1 VPAARRP
8 TWRLVA
14 VALALAWVVVG
25 VIAAYT
31 YGHRYSLYRGFPAP
45 VTPKG
50 VPRGEV
56 REVHFFSPA
65 LDAQKRYVVYL
76 PPHYRREAARGRR
89 FPVLYLLHGD
99 PGRPE
104 IFVRAGALAVQ
115 EDVLLDQRRIRPMI
129 AVMPAGRSGLFG
141 GTGTEW
147 ANAQAGRYED
157 YVLDVVRNVDRR
169 FSTVRDRQ
177 GRGIGGLSEGG
188 YGALNITLHHLD
200 EFSVAQSWSGYF
212 NETRSGPFSHASA
225 AEIRANS
232 PAKYVPAIA
241 ARIRR
246 AGYRAWIYQG
256 TLDGNDPAH
265 IRHMSAELHAAGAQV
280 HYGFFPGGHD
290 WGLWRA
296 QLPRML
302 IAASGW
308 FATPPRS
315 GAGALSGVGRAGSAA
330 AIRRYEL
337 ARRRKCLRR
346 RGGRR
351 AAGRPPGHPCQV
363 IAPAQSGQ

>member
-1 VPAARRP
+1 MRVARRP
-8 TWRLVA
+8 SWRLLA
-14 VALALAWVVVG
+14 VLIALAWVVVG
-25 VIAAYT
+25 IVAAYT

-50 VPRGEV
+50 VSRGQV
-56 REVHFFSPA
+56 SDVHFFSAA
-65 LDAQKRYVVYL
+65 LHGEKRYVVYL
-76 PPHYRREAARGRR
+76 PPGYAGEAARGRR

-104 IFVRAGALAVQ
+104 IFVRAGALAVE
-115 EDVLLDQRRIRPMI
+115 EDVLLHEHRIKPMI
-129 AVMPAGRSGLFG
+129 VVMPAGKSGLFG

-147 ANAQAGRYED
+147 ANAQEGAYES
-157 YVLDVVRNVDRR
+157 YVLDVVRDVDRR
-169 FSTVRDRQ
+169 FSTVRNRQ

-188 YGALNITLHHLD
+188 FGALNITLRNLS

-212 NETRSGPFSHASA
+212 NETRSGPFSHAPE

-232 PAKYVPAIA
+232 PAKYVPGMA
-241 ARIRR
+241 AQVRR
-246 AGYRAWIYQG
+246 LGYRAWIYQG
-256 TLDGNDPAH
+256 TLDGNSPAH
-265 IRHMSAELHAAGAQV
+265 IQHMSAELHAAGAEV

-302 IAASGW
+302 IATSRW

-315 GAGALSGVGRAGSAA
+315 SAGAFSAVGRAGSAA
-330 AIRRYEL
+330 AIRRYQL
-337 ARRRKCLRR
+337 YRRKKCLRR
-346 RGGRR
+346 RAARLR
-351 AAGRPPGHPCQV
+351 AGRPPGHPCQV
-363 IAPAQSGQ
+363 LGPPKPGQ